1 MSLHL
6 KKLRISALSGF
17 LFTAGLVFSAP
28 MPRAD
33 AFSASD
39 ITPIYLSPGD
49 ETPINVN
56 APTGSTSFGYFFD
69 LTVGTKALNALGL
82 AAQTPFGN
90 GGYDV
95 TLWKYVNS
103 GANVGD
109 YTQLATANFTAA
121 CVGTTCTTKNNFY
134 WLEVPLL
141 YLEETAV
148 DPTKGY
154 VIAAVGDFST
164 GAASIFFDGSGSF
177 DPAVNY
183 EDGGYNVYSD
193 AGFPIPYGLQSD
205 ILPDPPY
212 PALTTAGFFN
222 SNISLFEVPGPLPVM
237 GAAAAFGWSRR
248 LRRRI
253 NTSA

>member
-1 MSLHL
+1 MSLNL

-49 ETPINVN
+49 ETAINVN
-56 APTGSTSFGYFFD
+56 TPTGPTSFGYFFD
-69 LTVGTKALNALGL
+69 ITVGTKALNALGL
-82 AAQTPFGN
+82 AAQTPFSN
-90 GGYDV
+90 GTGTYDV
-95 TLWKYVNS
+95 TLWKY
-103 GANVGD
+103 ANGGLNNAD
-109 YTQLATANFTAA
+109 YTQLATVNFDST
-121 CVGTTCTTKNNFY
+121 CVNTTCTTKDNFY

-141 YLEETAV
+141 YLYETAS
-148 DPTKGY
+148 DPNQGY
-154 VIAAVGDFST
+154 AVSAIGDFSST
-164 GAASIFFDGSGSF
+164 NGASIFVDGLGTFNS
-177 DPAVNY
+177 AANY
-183 EDGGYNVYSD
+183 DGGGYNFFGGSGY
-193 AGFPIPYGLQSD
+193 PIPVGDPLD
-205 ILPDPPY
+205 I
-212 PALTTAGFFN
+212 TTGNGFYN
-222 SNISLFEVPGPLPVM
+222 SNISLFQVPGPLPVM